1 MILCC
6 YKVKPKGHVLR
17 TTSPYK
23 GRLNVCLTMQSNQV
37 AGQRNYMILP
47 KNRVLAGKKFRVYRN
62 SLSNGG
68 TFDSY
73 KQEIEIGSSGKP
85 DNQFDCFLYEVCEGI
100 LALRDLRYTK
110 EIQESDNDDYLF
122 SFNHKEF
129 EVFCSDL
136 TKALE
141 GFEYKGKK

>member
-1 MILCC
+1 
-6 YKVKPKGHVLR
+6 
-17 TTSPYK
+17 
-23 GRLNVCLTMQSNQV
+23 
-37 AGQRNYMILP
+37 MILP
-47 KNRVLAGKKFRVYRN
+47 KYIIISGKQFRVVRN

-68 TFDSY
+68 EFDSY
-73 KQEIEIGSSGKP
+73 KQEIEVGSAGSYES
-85 DNQFDCFLYEVCEGI
+85 QFDTFLHETCEGI
-100 LALRDLRYTK
+100 MAMRDFHYAVETK
-110 EIQESDNDDYLF
+110 EPDNDDYLF